1 MERNRQRK
9 QWRTNFFIGAVDHI
23 ENTFYH
29 FLIHYN
35 MPHGDN
41 VNLIINGKD
50 KIVSE
55 NLSVET
61 LLKELS
67 VNPKTVVVER
77 NGEILNKESYPEI
90 QLLEGD
96 VIEIIRFMGG
106 G

>member
-1 MERNRQRK
+1 M
-9 QWRTNFFIGAVDHI
+9 
-23 ENTFYH
+23 
-29 FLIHYN
+29 
-35 MPHGDN
+35 
-41 VNLIINGKD
+41 NLIINGKD

>member
-1 MERNRQRK
+1 M
-9 QWRTNFFIGAVDHI
+9 
-23 ENTFYH
+23 
-29 FLIHYN
+29 
-35 MPHGDN
+35 
-41 VNLIINGKD
+41 NLIINGKD
-50 KIVSE
+50 KSVSE

>member
-1 MERNRQRK
+1 M
-9 QWRTNFFIGAVDHI
+9 
-23 ENTFYH
+23 
-29 FLIHYN
+29 
-35 MPHGDN
+35 
-41 VNLIINGKD
+41 NLIINGKD
-50 KIVSE
+50 KSVSE
-55 NLSVET
+55 NLSVEA